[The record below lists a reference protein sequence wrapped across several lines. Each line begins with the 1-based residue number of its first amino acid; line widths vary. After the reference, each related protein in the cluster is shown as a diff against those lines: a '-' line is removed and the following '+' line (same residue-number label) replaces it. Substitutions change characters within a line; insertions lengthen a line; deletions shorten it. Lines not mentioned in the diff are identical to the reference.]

1 MNADSEPNKVVG
13 LRSLPQRQ
21 VMVTLAGVLMAI
33 FLGSLD
39 QTIVSTAMP
48 RIIADLGGFAHYT
61 WLATA
66 YLVTSTVVLPI
77 TGKLTD
83 MYGRK
88 HFYTAGITLFILGS
102 LLCGLSQTL
111 TQIIIFRGLQGI
123 GAGIMIANAFT
134 VIGDLFPPAER
145 GKYQGLVSAVF
156 GISAVIGPSLGGFI
170 TDAFS
175 WHWIFFINIPLGIVV
190 IILFASFFPN
200 FRLDKL
206 KHRIDW
212 AGIVALVVAIIPLL
226 LALSWGGTEY
236 PWVSVPV
243 ISLFALSVVG
253 AIIFPIVE
261 RRSEEP
267 IVPLEIFRNPIVA
280 VSTPIIFLTGFT
292 MFGSIIIIPL
302 FFQGVLGLSATESG
316 SFLTPMVLGQV
327 FGSFGSGQ
335 VLARTGGHY
344 RIQGTVGLALM
355 IAGLALL
362 TRITPETSYAIA
374 VVDIILVG
382 FGLGITLPLYTI
394 AVQNAVSYNIL
405 GAATSA
411 VPFFRSMGGAVGLAI
426 LGSVM
431 TNRLASDFIAKL
443 PATIT
448 TLIPQQ
454 VLSLMAHNP
463 EVLLDPQA
471 QSQLQTLF
479 NQAGQQGAALYEQT
493 LGILRQALNAGLAE
507 VFLIALIITVP
518 AFVISFF
525 LKEIPLR
532 KQHVLA
538 DESASIGDLPDSKK

>member
-1 MNADSEPNKVVG
+1 MSIVEHQQVVG
-13 LRSLPQRQ
+13 MRSLPRRQ
-21 VMVTLAGVLMAI
+21 VMITLAGVLMAI
-33 FLGSLD
+33 FLSSLD

-48 RIIADLGGFAHYT
+48 QIIADLGGFAHYT

-88 HFYTAGITLFILGS
+88 HFYTAGTTIFIVGS
-102 LLCGLSQTL
+102 LMCGLSQTL
-111 TQIIIFRGLQGI
+111 TQIIIFRALQGI
-123 GAGIMIANAFT
+123 GAGIMMANAFT

-145 GKYQGLVSAVF
+145 GKYQGFVSAVF

-175 WHWIFFINIPLGIVV
+175 WHWIFYINIPLGIIV
-190 IILFASFFPN
+190 IILFAFFFPN
-200 FRLDKL
+200 FRLDTL

-212 AGIVALVVAIIPLL
+212 AGITTLVVALIPLL

-236 PWVSVPV
+236 PWGSVPV
-243 ISLFALSVVG
+243 ISLFVVSIIA
-253 AIIFPIVE
+253 AIVFPMVE

-280 VSTPIIFLTGFT
+280 LSTPVIFLTGFT

-302 FFQGVLGLSATESG
+302 FFQGVLGLSATQSG

-344 RIQGTVGLALM
+344 RIQGAVGLALM
-355 IAGLALL
+355 LAGLALL
-362 TRITPETSYAIA
+362 TRINPETSYTIA
-374 VVDIILVG
+374 VIDIILVG

-394 AVQNAVSYNIL
+394 AIQNAVPYNIL

-431 TNRLASDFIAKL
+431 TSRFTTDFIAKL
-443 PATIT
+443 PQTIK
-448 TLIPQQ
+448 TLIPSQ

-463 EVLLDPQA
+463 EVLVSPQA
-471 QSQLQTLF
+471 QQQLQDLLS
-479 NQAGQQGAALYEQT
+479 QGPQGTAIYHQT
-493 LGILRQALNAGLAE
+493 LGILRDALNAGLVE
-507 VFLIALIITVP
+507 VFVIALAITVP
-518 AFVISFF
+518 AFIISFF
-525 LKEIPLR
+525 IKEIPLR

-538 DESASIGDLPDSKK
+538 EEAGATEK

>member
-1 MNADSEPNKVVG
+1 MSADSEPQQVVG
-13 LRSLPQRQ
+13 LRSLPRRQ
-21 VMVTLAGVLMAI
+21 IMITLAGVLMAI
-33 FLGSLD
+33 FLSSLD

-48 RIIADLGGFAHYT
+48 QIVADLGGFAHYT

-77 TGKLTD
+77 IGKLTD

-88 HFYTAGITLFILGS
+88 HFYTVGITLFILGS

-123 GAGIMIANAFT
+123 GAGIMMANAFT

-170 TDAFS
+170 TDTFS
-175 WHWIFFINIPLGIVV
+175 WHWIFFINIPLGIIV
-190 IILFASFFPN
+190 IMLFAFFFPN
-200 FRLDKL
+200 FRLDNL

-212 AGIVALVVAIIPLL
+212 AGIAMLVVAVIPLL

-236 PWVSVPV
+236 PWVSFPV
-243 ISLFALSVVG
+243 ISLFVLSAAG
-253 AIIFPIVE
+253 IIIFPIIE

-267 IVPLEIFRNPIVA
+267 IVPLEIFRNPVVA
-280 VSTPIIFLTGFT
+280 VSIPIIFLTGFT

-316 SFLTPMVLGQV
+316 SFLTPMILGQV

-344 RIQGTVGLALM
+344 RIQGTVGMSLM
-355 IAGLALL
+355 VVGLALL
-362 TRITPETSYAIA
+362 TRISPETSYAIA
-374 VVDIILVG
+374 VIDIILVG

-394 AVQNAVSYNIL
+394 AIQNAVSYNIL

-431 TNRLASDFIAKL
+431 TNRFTSDFIAKL
-443 PATIT
+443 PATIKT
-448 TLIPQQ
+448 IIPPQM
-454 VLSLMAHNP
+454 LSLMAHNP
-463 EVLLDPQA
+463 EVLVSPQA

-479 NQAGQQGAALYEQT
+479 SQVGPQGAALYKQT
-493 LGILRQALNAGLAE
+493 LEILRQALNSGLAE
-507 VFLIALIITVP
+507 VFVISLIVTVP

-532 KQHVLA
+532 KHHVLA
-538 DESASIGDLPDSKK
+538 EELGTTENPVDN

>member
-1 MNADSEPNKVVG
+1 MDTDIKVVG
-13 LRSLPQRQ
+13 LRSLPRRQ
-21 VMVTLAGVLMAI
+21 VMITLAGVLVAI
-33 FLGSLD
+33 FLSSLD

-48 RIIADLGGFAHYT
+48 QIIADLGGFAHYT

-88 HFYTAGITLFILGS
+88 HFYTAGITLFIVGS

-123 GAGIMIANAFT
+123 GAGIMMANAFT

-170 TDAFS
+170 TDVFS
-175 WHWIFFINIPLGIVV
+175 WHWIFYINIPLGIIV
-190 IILFASFFPN
+190 IFMFAFFFPN
-200 FRLDKL
+200 FRLDNL
-206 KHRIDW
+206 RHRIDW
-212 AGIVALVVAIIPLL
+212 AGIATLIVAVIPLL

-236 PWVSVPV
+236 PWVSIPV
-243 ISLFALSVVG
+243 ISLFALSVAG
-253 AIIFPIVE
+253 IIIFPVIE

-267 IVPLEIFRNPIVA
+267 IVPLEIFRNPVVA

-302 FFQGVLGLSATESG
+302 FFQGVLGLSATQSG

-327 FGSFGSGQ
+327 FGSFSSGQ

-344 RIQGTVGLALM
+344 RIQGAVGLALM

-362 TRITPETSYAIA
+362 TRITPDTSFTIA

-394 AVQNAVSYNIL
+394 ALQNSVSYNIL

-431 TNRLASDFIAKL
+431 TNRFTSDFIGKL
-443 PATIT
+443 PETIK
-448 TLIPQQ
+448 TLIPPQI
-454 VLSLMAHNP
+454 LSLMARNP
-463 EVLLDPQA
+463 EVLVSTQA
-471 QSQLQTLF
+471 QDQLKNLF
-479 NQAGQQGAALYEQT
+479 SQAGPQGAALYQQT
-493 LGILRQALNAGLAE
+493 MEILRQALNAGLVE
-507 VFLIALIITVP
+507 VFVIALAITVP
-518 AFVISFF
+518 ALILSFF
-525 LKEIPLR
+525 IKEIPLR
-532 KQHVLA
+532 KQHIRA
-538 DESASIGDLPDSKK
+538 DEPNTAANLPDN

>member
-1 MNADSEPNKVVG
+1 MNPNIEPQQVIG
-13 LRSLPQRQ
+13 LRSLPRRQ

-33 FLGSLD
+33 FLSSLD

-48 RIIADLGGFAHYT
+48 QIIADLGGFAHYT

-123 GAGIMIANAFT
+123 GAGIMMANAFT

-145 GKYQGLVSAVF
+145 GKYQGFVSAVF
-156 GISAVIGPSLGGFI
+156 GVSAVIGPSLGGFI
-170 TDAFS
+170 TDTFS
-175 WHWIFFINIPLGIVV
+175 WHWIFYINIPLGIVV
-190 IILFASFFPN
+190 ITLFAFFFPN

-212 AGIVALVVAIIPLL
+212 AGIAALVVAVIPLL

-243 ISLFALSVVG
+243 ISLFALSVAG
-253 AIIFPIVE
+253 IIIFPIIE

-327 FGSFGSGQ
+327 FGSFSSGQ

-344 RIQGTVGLALM
+344 RIQGAAGLALM
-355 IAGLALL
+355 VAGLALL
-362 TRITPETSYAIA
+362 TRINPETSYAIA
-374 VVDIILVG
+374 AVDIVLVG

-394 AVQNAVSYNIL
+394 AIQNAVSYNIL

-431 TNRLASDFIAKL
+431 TNRFTSDFIARL
-443 PATIT
+443 PATIK
-448 TLIPQQ
+448 TLIPPQA
-454 VLSLMAHNP
+454 LSLMAHNP
-463 EVLLDPQA
+463 EVLVSPQA
-471 QSQLQTLF
+471 QDQLKTLF
-479 NQAGQQGAALYEQT
+479 SQAGPQGAALYQQT
-493 LGILRQALNAGLAE
+493 LGILRQALNAGLVE
-507 VFLIALIITVP
+507 VFLIALVITVV

-538 DESASIGDLPDSKK
+538 DEPGTTEKPVDN

>member
-1 MNADSEPNKVVG
+1 MI
-13 LRSLPQRQ
+13 
-21 VMVTLAGVLMAI
+21 TLAGVLMAI
-33 FLGSLD
+33 FLSSLD

-48 RIIADLGGFAHYT
+48 QIIADLGGFTHYT

-88 HFYTAGITLFILGS
+88 HFYTAGTTIFIVGS
-102 LLCGLSQTL
+102 LMCGLSQTL
-111 TQIIIFRGLQGI
+111 AQIIIFRAIQGI
-123 GAGIMIANAFT
+123 GAGIMMANAFT

-145 GKYQGLVSAVF
+145 GKYQGYVSAVF

-170 TDAFS
+170 TDTFS
-175 WHWIFFINIPLGIVV
+175 WHWIFFINIPLGIIV
-190 IILFASFFPN
+190 ILLFALFFPN
-200 FRLDKL
+200 FRLDTMR
-206 KHRIDW
+206 HRIDW
-212 AGIVALVVAIIPLL
+212 AGITTLVVILIPLL

-236 PWVSVPV
+236 PWISFPV
-243 ISLFALSVVG
+243 ISLLVLSIAAAVV
-253 AIIFPIVE
+253 FPIIE

-280 VSTPIIFLTGFT
+280 VSVPIIFLTGFT

-302 FFQGVLGLSATESG
+302 FFQGVLGLSATQSG

-344 RIQGTVGLALM
+344 RIQGAVGLALM
-355 IAGLALL
+355 IIGLGLL
-362 TRITPETSYAIA
+362 TRITPNTSFGLAA
-374 VVDIILVG
+374 VDIILVG

-394 AVQNAVSYNIL
+394 ALQNAVPYNIL

-431 TNRLASDFIAKL
+431 TGRFTTDFVAKL
-443 PATIT
+443 PETIK
-448 TLIPQQ
+448 TLIPPQI
-454 VLSLMAHNP
+454 LSLIAHNP
-463 EVLLDPQA
+463 EVLVSPQA
-471 QSQLQTLF
+471 QTQLQNLLT
-479 NQAGQQGAALYEQT
+479 QGPQGSALYQQT
-493 LGILRQALNAGLAE
+493 IGILRQALNAGLAE

-518 AFVISFF
+518 AFIINFF
-525 LKEIPLR
+525 LRKIPLR
-532 KQHVLA
+532 KEHALA
-538 DESASIGDLPDSKK
+538 EDSKSTDN

>member
-1 MNADSEPNKVVG
+1 MNPNIEPQQVIG
-13 LRSLPQRQ
+13 LRSLPRRQ

-33 FLGSLD
+33 FLSSLD

-48 RIIADLGGFAHYT
+48 QIIADLGGFAHYT

-123 GAGIMIANAFT
+123 GAGIMMANAFT

-145 GKYQGLVSAVF
+145 GKYQGFVSAVF
-156 GISAVIGPSLGGFI
+156 GVSAVIGPSLGGFI
-170 TDAFS
+170 TDTFS
-175 WHWIFFINIPLGIVV
+175 WHWIFYINIPLGIVV
-190 IILFASFFPN
+190 ITLFAFFFPN

-212 AGIVALVVAIIPLL
+212 AGIAALVVAVIPLL
-226 LALSWGGTEY
+226 LALSWGGAEY

-243 ISLFALSVVG
+243 ISLFALSVAG
-253 AIIFPIVE
+253 IIIFPIIE

-327 FGSFGSGQ
+327 FGSFSSGQ

-344 RIQGTVGLALM
+344 RIQGAAGLALM
-355 IAGLALL
+355 VAGLALL
-362 TRITPETSYAIA
+362 TRINPETSYAIA
-374 VVDIILVG
+374 AVDIILVG

-394 AVQNAVSYNIL
+394 AIQNAVSYNIL

-431 TNRLASDFIAKL
+431 TNRFTSDFIAKL
-443 PATIT
+443 PATIK
-448 TLIPQQ
+448 TLIPPQA
-454 VLSLMAHNP
+454 LSLMAHNP
-463 EVLLDPQA
+463 EVLVSPQA
-471 QSQLQTLF
+471 QDQLKTLF
-479 NQAGQQGAALYEQT
+479 SQAGPQGAALYQQT
-493 LGILRQALNAGLAE
+493 LGILRQALNAGLVE
-507 VFLIALIITVP
+507 VFLIALVITVV

-538 DESASIGDLPDSKK
+538 DEESTTDKQVDN

>member
-1 MNADSEPNKVVG
+1 MNPNIEPQQVIG
-13 LRSLPQRQ
+13 LRSLPRRQ

-33 FLGSLD
+33 FLSSLD

-48 RIIADLGGFAHYT
+48 QIIADLGGFAHYT

-123 GAGIMIANAFT
+123 GAGIMMANAFT

-145 GKYQGLVSAVF
+145 GKYQGFVSAVF
-156 GISAVIGPSLGGFI
+156 GVSAVIGPSLGGFI
-170 TDAFS
+170 TDTFS
-175 WHWIFFINIPLGIVV
+175 WHWIFYINIPLGIVV
-190 IILFASFFPN
+190 ITLFAFFFPN

-212 AGIVALVVAIIPLL
+212 AGIAALVVAVIPLL

-243 ISLFALSVVG
+243 ISLFALSVAG
-253 AIIFPIVE
+253 IIIFPIIE

-327 FGSFGSGQ
+327 FGSFSSGQ

-344 RIQGTVGLALM
+344 RIQGAAGLALM
-355 IAGLALL
+355 VAGLALL
-362 TRITPETSYAIA
+362 TRINPETSYAIA
-374 VVDIILVG
+374 AVDIILVG

-394 AVQNAVSYNIL
+394 AIQNAVSYNIL

-431 TNRLASDFIAKL
+431 TNRFTSDFNAKL
-443 PATIT
+443 PATIK
-448 TLIPQQ
+448 TLIPPQA
-454 VLSLMAHNP
+454 LSLMAHNP
-463 EVLLDPQA
+463 EVLVSPQA
-471 QSQLQTLF
+471 QDQLKTLF
-479 NQAGQQGAALYEQT
+479 SQAGPQGAALYQQT
-493 LGILRQALNAGLAE
+493 LGILRQALNAGLVE
-507 VFLIALIITVP
+507 VFLIALVITVV

-538 DESASIGDLPDSKK
+538 DEPGTTEKPVDN

>member
-1 MNADSEPNKVVG
+1 MNPNIEPQQVIG
-13 LRSLPQRQ
+13 LRSLPRRQ

-33 FLGSLD
+33 FLSSLD

-48 RIIADLGGFAHYT
+48 QIIADLGGFAHYT

-123 GAGIMIANAFT
+123 GAGIMMANAFT

-145 GKYQGLVSAVF
+145 GKYQGFVSAVF
-156 GISAVIGPSLGGFI
+156 GVSAVIGPSLGGFI
-170 TDAFS
+170 TDTFS
-175 WHWIFFINIPLGIVV
+175 WHWIFYINIPLGIVV
-190 IILFASFFPN
+190 ITLFAFFFPN

-212 AGIVALVVAIIPLL
+212 AGIAALVVAVIPLL
-226 LALSWGGTEY
+226 LAVSWGGTEY

-243 ISLFALSVVG
+243 ISLFALSVAG
-253 AIIFPIVE
+253 IIIFPIIE

-327 FGSFGSGQ
+327 FGSFSSGQ

-344 RIQGTVGLALM
+344 RIQGAAGLALM
-355 IAGLALL
+355 VAGLALL
-362 TRITPETSYAIA
+362 TRINPETSYAIA
-374 VVDIILVG
+374 AVDIVLVG

-394 AVQNAVSYNIL
+394 AIQNAVSYNIL

-431 TNRLASDFIAKL
+431 TNRFTSDFIARL
-443 PATIT
+443 PATIK
-448 TLIPQQ
+448 TLIPPQA
-454 VLSLMAHNP
+454 LSLMAHNP
-463 EVLLDPQA
+463 EVLVSPQA
-471 QSQLQTLF
+471 QDQLKTLF
-479 NQAGQQGAALYEQT
+479 SQAGPQGAALYQQT
-493 LGILRQALNAGLAE
+493 LGILRQALNAGLVE
-507 VFLIALIITVP
+507 VFLIALVITVV

-538 DESASIGDLPDSKK
+538 DEPGTTEKPVDN

>member
-1 MNADSEPNKVVG
+1 MSNETEPQQIVG
-13 LRSLPQRQ
+13 LRSLPRRQ
-21 VMVTLAGVLMAI
+21 VMVTLVGVLMAI
-33 FLGSLD
+33 FLSSLD

-88 HFYTAGITLFILGS
+88 YFYTAGTALFIVGS

-190 IILFASFFPN
+190 IILFAFFFPN
-200 FRLDKL
+200 FRLDHF

-212 AGIVALVVAIIPLL
+212 AGIAVLVVAIIPLL

-243 ISLFALSVVG
+243 ISLFALSVAGV
-253 AIIFPIVE
+253 IIFPIIE

-327 FGSFGSGQ
+327 FGSFSSGQ

-344 RIQGTVGLALM
+344 RIQGAVGLALM
-355 IAGLALL
+355 ATGLALL

-374 VVDIILVG
+374 VVDLILVG

-431 TNRLASDFIAKL
+431 TNRLATDFIAKL
-443 PATIT
+443 PATIK
-448 TLIPQQ
+448 TLIPPQ

-479 NQAGQQGAALYEQT
+479 SQAGQQGAALYEQT
-493 LGILRQALNAGLAE
+493 LEILRQALNAGLAE
-507 VFLIALIITVP
+507 VFLIALVITIP
-518 AFVISFF
+518 ALVINFF

-538 DESASIGDLPDSKK
+538 DESGSVDESPDN

>member
-1 MNADSEPNKVVG
+1 MNTDTEHEPVVG
-13 LRSLPQRQ
+13 LRSLPRRQ
-21 VMVTLAGVLMAI
+21 VMITLAGVLMAI
-33 FLGSLD
+33 FLSSLD
-39 QTIVSTAMP
+39 STIVSTAMP
-48 RIIADLGGFAHYT
+48 QIIADLGGFAHYT

-88 HFYTAGITLFILGS
+88 HFYTAGITIFIVGS
-102 LLCGLSQTL
+102 LLCGLSQTM

-123 GAGIMIANAFT
+123 GAGIMMANAFT
-134 VIGDLFPPAER
+134 VIGDLFPPAIR

-156 GISAVIGPSLGGFI
+156 GISAVIGPSLGGLI
-170 TDAFS
+170 TDTLS
-175 WHWIFFINIPLGIVV
+175 WHWIFYINIPLGIVV
-190 IILFASFFPN
+190 ILLFVFFFPN
-200 FRLDKL
+200 FRLDSL

-212 AGIVALVVAIIPLL
+212 AGIAALVTAVVPLL

-236 PWVSVPV
+236 PWISVPV
-243 ISLFALSVVG
+243 ISLFALSIAAFIV
-253 AIIFPIVE
+253 FPIIE

-280 VSTPIIFLTGFT
+280 ISIPIIFLTGFT
-292 MFGSIIIIPL
+292 MFSSIIIIPL
-302 FFQGVLGLSATESG
+302 FFQGVLGLSATQSG

-327 FGSFGSGQ
+327 FGSFSSGQ

-344 RIQGTVGLALM
+344 RIQGAVGLALM
-355 IAGLALL
+355 VAGLALL
-362 TRITPETSYAIA
+362 TRITPETSYAMA
-374 VVDIILVG
+374 VVDIVLVG

-431 TNRLASDFIAKL
+431 TNRFTSDFITKL
-443 PATIT
+443 PETIKAI
-448 TLIPQQ
+448 IPPQT
-454 VLSLMAHNP
+454 LSLMAHNP
-463 EVLLDPQA
+463 EVLVSA
-471 QSQLQTLF
+471 QSQDQLKNLF
-479 NQAGQQGAALYEQT
+479 NQAGSQGAALYQQT
-493 LGILRQALNAGLAE
+493 MEILRQALNSGLAE
-507 VFLIALIITVP
+507 VFVIALVITVV
-518 AFVISFF
+518 ALVISFF
-525 LKEIPLR
+525 QKEIPLR

-538 DESASIGDLPDSKK
+538 DETSTTTNPPDN

>member
-1 MNADSEPNKVVG
+1 MI
-13 LRSLPQRQ
+13 
-21 VMVTLAGVLMAI
+21 TLAGVLMAI
-33 FLGSLD
+33 FLSSLD

-48 RIIADLGGFAHYT
+48 QIIADLGGFAHYT

-88 HFYTAGITLFILGS
+88 HFYTAGTTIFIVGS

-111 TQIIIFRGLQGI
+111 TQIIIFRALQGI
-123 GAGIMIANAFT
+123 GAGIMMANAFT

-145 GKYQGLVSAVF
+145 GKYQGFVSAVF
-156 GISAVIGPSLGGFI
+156 GVSAVIGPSLGGFI
-170 TDAFS
+170 TDTFS
-175 WHWIFFINIPLGIVV
+175 WHWIFYINIPLGIVV
-190 IILFASFFPN
+190 IILFAFFFPN
-200 FRLDKL
+200 FRLDSL

-212 AGIVALVVAIIPLL
+212 AGITTLVVALIPLL

-236 PWVSVPV
+236 PWISVPI
-243 ISLFALSVVG
+243 ISLFVVSII
-253 AIIFPIVE
+253 AIIAFPIVE

-267 IVPLEIFRNPIVA
+267 IVPLEIFRNPVVA
-280 VSTPIIFLTGFT
+280 LTAPVIFLTGFT

-302 FFQGVLGLSATESG
+302 FFQGVLGLSATQSG

-344 RIQGTVGLALM
+344 RIQGAVGLALM
-355 IAGLALL
+355 VAGLALL
-362 TRITPETSYAIA
+362 TQINPETSYAVA
-374 VVDIILVG
+374 VLDIILVG

-394 AVQNAVSYNIL
+394 AIQNAVPYNIL

-431 TNRLASDFIAKL
+431 TSRFTTDFIAKL
-443 PATIT
+443 PATIK
-448 TLIPQQ
+448 TLIPPQ

-463 EVLLDPQA
+463 EVLVSPQA
-471 QSQLQTLF
+471 QQQLQTLLSRGPGGTAIY
-479 NQAGQQGAALYEQT
+479 QQT
-493 LGILRQALNAGLAE
+493 LDILRGALNAGLVE
-507 VFLIALIITVP
+507 VFVIALAITVP
-518 AFVISFF
+518 AFIISFF
-525 LKEIPLR
+525 IKEVPLR

-538 DESASIGDLPDSKK
+538 DEPVATEK